1 MPTTLVIVEFD
12 VNSKQINTHKVEL
25 MEHKQHHYHVTN
37 IFMVTVFI
45 NFVKNQEFYHKKFIK
60 IVK

>member
-25 MEHKQHHYHVTN
+25 IEHKQHHYHVTN
-37 IFMVTVFI
+37 IFMVTVHM
-45 NFVKNQEFYHKKFIK
+45 NFVKKSGILSQKVH
-60 IVK
+60 